1 MKIAFIGRSE
11 IIFETIKFF
20 LDKKIQIG
28 FVYTC
33 KAENNYKKNESDI
46 KKLCKKHKILYFCD
60 TKINHKLEALKKTNV
75 KLAFSINY
83 KARLSKNLLK
93 LFKFGVFN
101 AHLGD
106 LPKFRGNAIL

>member
-33 KAENNYKKNESDI
+33 KAENNS
-46 KKLCKKHKILYFCD
+46 
-60 TKINHKLEALKKTNV
+60 
-75 KLAFSINY
+75 
-83 KARLSKNLLK
+83 
-93 LFKFGVFN
+93 
-101 AHLGD
+101 
-106 LPKFRGNAIL
+106 